1 VVDTSKL
8 VRKLSLEDLTQRLT
22 GLVVHSL
29 QILALD
35 AAPSLLDASP
45 KFVASDLTVRFAVRS
60 GFLNAQLSK
69 LLYASTVAKKS
80 ARKFLTLFAKLF
92 ASQ

>member
-8 VRKLSLEDLTQRLT
+8 VRKLSLDDLTQRST
-22 GLVVHSL
+22 GLVVLSL
-29 QILALD
+29 QILALAAAPTHLD
-35 AAPSLLDASP
+35 AAPRFA
-45 KFVASDLTVRFAVRS
+45 ASDLTVRFAVRF

-69 LLYASTVAKKS
+69 LLYASTVAKKF
-80 ARKFLTLFAKLF
+80 ARKSLTLFAKLF

>member
-8 VRKLSLEDLTQRLT
+8 VRKLSPADLTQRST
-22 GLVVHSL
+22 ELVVLSL

-35 AAPSLLDASP
+35 AAPTLLVAAP
-45 KFVASDLTVRFAVRS
+45 RFAASDLTVRFAVRS
-60 GFLNAQLSK
+60 GFLNAQPSK
-69 LLYASTVAKKS
+69 LLYASTVAKRF

-92 ASQ
+92 AKR